1 MTETGNKP
9 KQPAVNGSAKEEL
22 HSNPFNNT
30 SEFEA
35 TSKEHLKIIKWLKE
49 VKFQKK
55 LFGGVSEQD
64 VWKKLEKLNEMYD
77 AALVAERIRYD
88 TLLEQ
93 LQTTNNYLPQNRDPE
108 KELLENEKTGKS

>member
-77 AALVAERIRYD
+77 AALTAERIRYD

-93 LQTTNNYLPQNRDPE
+93 LQTMNNYKPQNRDPE
-108 KELLENEKTGKS
+108 KELPENE

>member
-1 MTETGNKP
+1 MTETDNNHN
-9 KQPAVNGSAKEEL
+9 QPSLNGSFEEKL
-22 HSNPFNNT
+22 HSNPFKDA
-30 SEFEA
+30 SELEA
-35 TSKEHLKIIKWLKE
+35 TSKEHLQIIKWLKE

-77 AALVAERIRYD
+77 AALTAERIRYD

-93 LQTTNNYLPQNRDPE
+93 LQIMNNYKPQNRDPE
-108 KELLENEKTGKS
+108 KELPENE